1 MSAKARRKSR
11 PAKTKRSSR
20 KAKPARVRAS
30 KRKRVSG
37 AAAAA
42 GLAVI
47 QSDAPVAG
55 GLLLVNMIP
64 KSLSFEVNQD
74 SEPMIAVNP
83 NNPDH
88 IAGTAFTPDPMG
100 GGVAPYFVST
110 DGGNTWVL
118 NMVVP
123 GGNQTSDIAVA
134 FSGTDDRLYAGI
146 LRPDSPT
153 QDTRMNI
160 LRTGAFDEATHLEV
174 LDDRQQ
180 PDQPF
185 TQAITVAGGPDQGRE
200 RLYVGNNDFAAGTQS
215 ATLDIGLDVGAAT
228 PTFKHVRIEHRTTAG
243 QNGPQIRPAV
253 HPDGTV
259 YAAFLGWRSQSG
271 DFSAG
276 TLQIT
281 ADVVVVRDDNG
292 GTGDTPCEDLKDPT
306 DGQVGVR
313 AAQGVRFAF
322 DSTGLD
328 KNGQQRLGGTLS
340 IAVDPRPGQSD
351 TVYLAWGSDEPDT
364 GFTIHVRRSQDRGVT
379 WSPSDL
385 LTVSN
390 ATNAALAINS
400 DGLVGLLYQ
409 QLTGAGSTKRWDT
422 HLRRSSNGTTWL
434 DLLLAT
440 TPADRPLKTFD
451 PYLGDYDHLVAV
463 GKTFYGIFSAS
474 NIPDRANFP
483 NGVVYQRNADFTSRK
498 LLNLDGVTPVN
509 ISIDP
514 FFFKVTF

>member
-1 MSAKARRKSR
+1 MSTGASRKSK
-11 PAKTKRSSR
+11 PTKTKRNSR
-20 KAKPARVRAS
+20 KGKPAAG
-30 KRKRVSG
+30 KRKALSG

-42 GLAVI
+42 GILV
-47 QSDAPVAG
+47 
-55 GLLLVNMIP
+55 VNMIP

-100 GGVAPYFVST
+100 GGLAPYFVST
-110 DGGNTWVL
+110 DGGKTWVL
-118 NMVVP
+118 NTVVP
-123 GGNQTSDIAVA
+123 GGNQTFDIAIA
-134 FSGTDDRLYAGI
+134 FSGTNDKLYAGI
-146 LRPDSPT
+146 LRPDSPDN
-153 QDTRMNI
+153 DTRMNI
-160 LRTGAFDEATHLEV
+160 LRSDGFNNATPLKV

-185 TQAITVAGGPDQGRE
+185 TQAMTVASGPDKGKE
-200 RLYVGNNDFAAGTQS
+200 RLYVGSNDFAAGTKS

-228 PTFKHVRIEHRTTAG
+228 PTFKRVRIEHRTTAG
-243 QNGPQIRPAV
+243 QNGPQIRPTL

-259 YAAFLGWRSQSG
+259 YAAFLGWRSQTG

-276 TLQIT
+276 TLQVT
-281 ADVVVVRDDNG
+281 ADVVVVRDDKG
-292 GTGDTPCEDLKDPT
+292 GSGATPCEDLKDPT
-306 DGQVGVR
+306 DGQVGVQAARGVKFGFDR
-313 AAQGVRFAF
+313 A
-322 DSTGLD
+322 GLA
-328 KNGQQRLGGTLS
+328 KNGQQRLGGTLA
-340 IAVDPRPGQSD
+340 IAVDPRPGQSG
-351 TVYLAWGSDEPDT
+351 TVYLAWGTDEPTT
-364 GFTIHVRRSQDRGVT
+364 GFTIHVRRSQNRGVT

-385 LTVSN
+385 LTVPH

-409 QLTGAGSTKRWDT
+409 QLTGVGSNKRWET
-422 HLRRSSNGTTWL
+422 HLRRTTNGTTWS

-440 TPADRPLKTFD
+440 TPADRPMKTFD

-463 GKTFYGIFSAS
+463 GKIFYGIFSAS

-514 FFFKVTF
+514 FFFKVSS